1 MSKEIKTWLDTSLV
15 AMQNNLEELA
25 NTIKTI
31 KAPSYD
37 DREIKQNINK
47 LLTFMDKI
55 MKYIRVVVVYDTK
68 RNLSTFPF
76 DDDDDIDI
84 IILTK
89 DELDKIKT
97 TNTYLEINENFIEL
111 DGIFTSIDDVK
122 ELFGTL
128 TIWSSNGHPRTYID
142 IINAILK
149 LSPSNLSNLLTILSS
164 NEKISKL
171 NELLK

>member
-15 AMQNNLEELA
+15 TMQNNLEELA

-31 KAPSYD
+31 EAPSYD
-37 DREIKQNINK
+37 DKEIRQNINK

-76 DDDDDIDI
+76 DDNVGLN
-84 IILTK
+84 ILTK

-97 TNTYLEINENFIEL
+97 TNKYLEVNENFINL
-111 DGIFTSIDDVK
+111 GDIFVPIDSVK
-122 ELFGTL
+122 ELFITL
-128 TIWSSNGHPRTYID
+128 TIWSSGPRPRTYID
-142 IINAILK
+142 IIDAILK

>member
-15 AMQNNLEELA
+15 TMQNNLEELA

-31 KAPSYD
+31 EAPSYD

-55 MKYIRVVVVYDTK
+55 MKYIRVTIVYDIN
-68 RNLSTFPF
+68 RNLSTFSF
-76 DDDDDIDI
+76 DDDNIGI
-84 IILTK
+84 IVLTN
-89 DELDKIKT
+89 DELHKIKT
-97 TNTYLEINENFIEL
+97 TNKYLKVNENFINL
-111 DGIFTSIDDVK
+111 GDIFVPIDSVK
-122 ELFGTL
+122 ELFSTL
-128 TIWSSNGHPRTYID
+128 TIWSSGPRPRTYID
-142 IINAILK
+142 IIDAILK

>member
-1 MSKEIKTWLDTSLV
+1 MSKEVKTWLDTSLV

-31 KAPSYD
+31 EGPSYD
-37 DREIKQNINK
+37 DREIKENINK

-55 MKYIRVVVVYDTK
+55 VKYIKVTVVYDNQK
-68 RNLSTFPF
+68 NLSIFPF
-76 DDDDDIDI
+76 YDDNIDL

-89 DELDKIKT
+89 DELDWVKRTNSIIEITPNYIKLDEIFVP
-97 TNTYLEINENFIEL
+97 TNEI
-111 DGIFTSIDDVK
+111 K
-122 ELFGTL
+122 ELL
-128 TIWSSNGHPRTYID
+128 SAITIWSSKSHSRTYID
-142 IINAILK
+142 IVNAIIK

>member
-15 AMQNNLEELA
+15 TMQNNLEELA

-31 KAPSYD
+31 EGPSYD
-37 DREIKQNINK
+37 DKEIRQNINK

-55 MKYIRVVVVYDTK
+55 AKYIRVTVVYDTK

-76 DDDDDIDI
+76 DDDDIGM
-84 IILTK
+84 IILTQ
-89 DELDKIKT
+89 DELDRIKT
-97 TNTYLEINENFIEL
+97 INKHLEINENFIKL
-111 DGIFTSIDDVK
+111 DDIFAPTSEIK
-122 ELFGTL
+122 ELL
-128 TIWSSNGHPRTYID
+128 SAITIWTSESRPRTYID
-142 IINAILK
+142 IVNAVIK
-149 LSPSNLSNLLTILSS
+149 LSPSNLNNLLTILSS